1 MKDFDLHWIDVSAG
15 TPETFEMVFYAEE
28 LEIGRV
34 RFTVSE
40 QVGGRVALPPLKVQT
55 PIIQANSQIQV
66 KVASIGGGESVS
78 ISLQYHTY

>member
-1 MKDFDLHWIDVSAG
+1 LKDFDLHWIDVSAG

-40 QVGGRVALPPLKVQT
+40 QVGGRVALP
-55 PIIQANSQIQV
+55 
-66 KVASIGGGESVS
+66 
-78 ISLQYHTY
+78 H